1 VLSVIEAFSAFSS
14 AGFNVHFFPHV
25 LHYNLITVR
34 ARNHAHEVFD
44 WYLDTTSLPK
54 LFINSGGR
62 VQNQETLLSGL
73 SEQDQKIILDR
84 CKRCSVQ
91 PRTVIV
97 SQGSSGR
104 DMFIVDSGSLKVSV
118 ISGDGKEISFVVLRA
133 GDYFG
138 ELSMI
143 DGRRRSATV
152 TAIESSELFVLGH
165 SEYQELLREYPH
177 TATEFLTRLLLTL
190 VNRMRATDQLY
201 QDSVFLDVSSR
212 LAKFLL
218 STSVESNK
226 SGRRSLDVRL
236 SQYEL
241 GTMVNASR
249 ESVNKQLRDW
259 EEKGIVDVHKGKI
272 TLLNLERLQQ
282 KAAGL

>member
-1 VLSVIEAFSAFSS
+1 
-14 AGFNVHFFPHV
+14 
-25 LHYNLITVR
+25 
-34 ARNHAHEVFD
+34 
-44 WYLDTTSLPK
+44 
-54 LFINSGGR
+54 
-62 VQNQETLLSGL
+62 VQNRETLLSGL
-73 SEQDQKIILDR
+73 SESDRKIILDL
-84 CKRCSVQ
+84 CKRRPVRA
-91 PRTVIV
+91 RTVIV

-104 DMFIVDSGSLKVSV
+104 DMFIVESGSLKVSV
-118 ISGDGKEISFVVLRA
+118 LSGDGKEISFVVLGA

-152 TAIESSELFVLGH
+152 TAIKSSELLVLGH
-165 SEYQELLREYPH
+165 AEYLQLLSEHPH

-190 VNRMRATDQLY
+190 VNRMRATDELY

-218 STSVESNK
+218 KASVADKGSGQ
-226 SGRRSLDVRL
+226 GRRLLDVQL

-259 EEKGIVDVHKGKI
+259 EEQGIVDVNKGKI

-282 KAAGL
+282 KAEGL